1 MTIDDKIKE
10 EKIQYDMSREA
21 GKITALSSGKIDKFE
36 SVCACVCVC
45 VCVWGGG
52 GVRVFVCV
60 TCE

>member
-45 VCVWGGG
+45 VGGGG
-52 GVRVFVCV
+52 GVCVCLCV
-60 TCE
+60 

>member
-36 SVCACVCVC
+36 SVCACVRVCVGGGGGRGVC
-45 VCVWGGG
+45 VCL
-52 GVRVFVCV
+52 CV
-60 TCE
+60 

>member
-21 GKITALSSGKIDKFE
+21 GKITALSSGKINKFE

-45 VCVWGGG
+45 VCVGG
-52 GVRVFVCV
+52 GVCVCLCV
-60 TCE
+60 

>member
-45 VCVWGGG
+45 VWGGG
-52 GVRVFVCV
+52 GVCACVCV
-60 TCE
+60 CDM